1 MPRQSR
7 RRWKAQAVRPE
18 IQEVTPLPAR
28 ELGRGQRG
36 SSSRAVGFQRTGSAR
51 SNTFTGA
58 PSLCGAGSITCFWNI
73 NGILIHINVA
83 VQRSAEMA
91 ASWGHE
97 WFFGEVIRK
106 GQSRNAAEMAV

>member
-1 MPRQSR
+1 M
-7 RRWKAQAVRPE
+7 E
-18 IQEVTPLPAR
+18 
-28 ELGRGQRG
+28 
-36 SSSRAVGFQRTGSAR
+36 SSSRSAR
-51 SNTFTGA
+51 NTRGNSLTCKEAWSRAKRVFLPSSWVSADRIGPVQHLYGA

>member
-1 MPRQSR
+1 
-7 RRWKAQAVRPE
+7 V
-18 IQEVTPLPAR
+18 
-28 ELGRGQRG
+28 
-36 SSSRAVGFQRTGSAR
+36 
-51 SNTFTGA
+51 
-58 PSLCGAGSITCFWNI
+58 GSITCFWNI